1 MSKLAITLQMKALLG
16 ILFVLPGGIQAQII
30 QTLPEIRVT
39 ASADGAG
46 AGEGDLDETVLAPED
61 LERFGVETLEDLS
74 ALAPNL
80 HFVDSDTRGY
90 GNVVSMRGLS
100 NTLFFGPAA
109 VGLYIDDVPFSDAF
123 TYASNLLSLESARV
137 HHGPQGAN
145 FGANGAAGMINLTTL
160 QAGDSWQDSAS
171 VEYGSYDSRAVTY
184 SSSGP
189 LANTPFRHTFQLY
202 WKERDGFVRNR
213 TLGGRPDDR
222 SVLGGLASLSWSP
235 SEDTE
240 IKLRVMAES
249 VEDGGQRLTPLPQS
263 QVTGVIGP
271 NPAFDIKLPSGLV
284 VPGDRFAHWSDLPG
298 SNESERY
305 QLSLHVTRDLG
316 WATAKSIASYQSWD
330 LGPQVVDLDFTNSAP
345 GQVANPIA
353 PLIAAASNIE
363 QRQILRTNEFRLQS
377 PEGAGPL
384 AWRGG
389 IFYMKKKN
397 SGNTVRNFP
406 FPDSNSP
413 IEYSPFEERVGF
425 GIEQESFAAYG
436 KVNYELGNGVALEA
450 GARVEVVEARLDRS
464 KGSTITLL
472 DPVTADPVGPFELQP
487 VAFRENRHEGYFS
500 PTAGASYQVNENL
513 TAFVRS
519 GLGIKPHG
527 YSAFSDDPATTSF
540 EEERNWSNEVGLQ
553 YRNEESR
560 MNAVVRAFWNEIEDY
575 QLNVQDTGDINDP
588 YDLGSTDF
596 IIVNADEVRSRGVE
610 AELQWRPI
618 EPLLLHGTAGW
629 TDVEFDS
636 YTDPFSQTSYEGN
649 SVPFIPEFTASA
661 GFRYDLAGGFFIGSS
676 VRATLDT
683 YYDAANT
690 EAFSEAGS
698 WVWDA
703 QVGYE
708 QENWSVTVFGR
719 NLLDEGYY
727 TFINPQIAAGTPGD
741 PQLFGVRVDL
751 DIW

>member
-1 MSKLAITLQMKALLG
+1 MSKLAITFHLKALLG
-16 ILFVLPGGIQAQII
+16 VLLLLPGGILAEII

-171 VEYGSYDSRAVTY
+171 LEYGSYDSRAVTY

-189 LANTPFRHTFQLY
+189 LADTPFGHTFQLY

-222 SVLGGLASLSWSP
+222 SVLGGVASLLWSP

-240 IKLRVMAES
+240 IKFRVMAER
-249 VEDGGQRLTPLPQS
+249 VEDGGQRLTALPISQNPLLGAPFDPFGGLPLIPNQAF
-263 QVTGVIGP
+263 TG
-271 NPAFDIKLPSGLV
+271 DIHTV
-284 VPGDRFAHWSDLPG
+284 DSDLRG
-298 SNESERY
+298 QNESERY

-330 LGPQVVDLDFTNSAP
+330 LGPQTVDLDLSP
-345 GQVANPIA
+345 V
-353 PLIAAASNIE
+353 PLATSSIE
-363 QRQILRTNEFRLQS
+363 QRQTLRTNEFRLQS

-389 IFYMKKKN
+389 FFFMDKKN
-397 SGNTVRNFP
+397 SGATRRQFP
-406 FPDSNSP
+406 ANPLDPFNSLLVENNRFS
-413 IEYSPFEERVGF
+413 IG
-425 GIEQESFAAYG
+425 QESFAAYG
-436 KVNYELGNGVALEA
+436 KVNYELGKGMSLEA
-450 GARVEVVEARLDRS
+450 GARAELVEASLDRG
-464 KGSTITLL
+464 KA
-472 DPVTADPVGPFELQP
+472 PNP
-487 VAFRENRHEGYFS
+487 AFGIPAVVLKENRHEGYFS

-527 YSAFSDDPATTSF
+527 YSAFSDDPATASF
-540 EEERNWSNEVGLQ
+540 EDERNWSNEIGLQ
-553 YRNEESR
+553 FRNEESR

-575 QLNVQDTGDINDP
+575 QLNAQNP
-588 YDLGSTDF
+588 RSTDF
-596 IIVNADEVRSRGVE
+596 VVVNADEVRSRGVE

-618 EPLLLHGTAGW
+618 EPLLLHGTVGY
-629 TDVEFDS
+629 TDVQFED
-636 YTDPFSQTSYEGN
+636 YTDAFTGADRAGN
-649 SVPFIPEFTASA
+649 AVPFIPEFTASA
-661 GFRYDLAGGFFIGSS
+661 GFRYDLPGGFFVGSS

-690 EAFSEAGS
+690 EAFSEAGC

-727 TFINPQIAAGTPGD
+727 TFINPQIAAGAPGD

>member
-1 MSKLAITLQMKALLG
+1 MSKRAIAFHLKALLG
-16 ILFVLPGGIQAQII
+16 VLLLLPGGILAEII

-171 VEYGSYDSRAVTY
+171 LEYGSYDSRAVTY

-189 LANTPFRHTFQLY
+189 LADTPFGHTFQLY

-222 SVLGGLASLSWSP
+222 SVLGGVASLLWSP

-240 IKLRVMAES
+240 IKFRVMAER
-249 VEDGGQRLTPLPQS
+249 VEDGGQRLTALPISQNPLLGAPFDPFGGLPLIPNQAF
-263 QVTGVIGP
+263 TG
-271 NPAFDIKLPSGLV
+271 DIHTV
-284 VPGDRFAHWSDLPG
+284 DSDLRG
-298 SNESERY
+298 QNESERY

-330 LGPQVVDLDFTNSAP
+330 LGPQTVDLDLSP
-345 GQVANPIA
+345 A
-353 PLIAAASNIE
+353 PLATSSIE
-363 QRQILRTNEFRLQS
+363 QRQTLRTNEFRLQS

-389 IFYMKKKN
+389 FFFMDKKN
-397 SGNTVRNFP
+397 SGATRRQFP
-406 FPDSNSP
+406 ANPLDPFNSLLVENNRFS
-413 IEYSPFEERVGF
+413 IG
-425 GIEQESFAAYG
+425 QESFAAYG
-436 KVNYELGNGVALEA
+436 KVNYELGKGISLEA
-450 GARVEVVEARLDRS
+450 GARAELVEASLDRV
-464 KGSTITLL
+464 KA
-472 DPVTADPVGPFELQP
+472 PNP
-487 VAFRENRHEGYFS
+487 AFGIPAVVLKENRHEGYFS

-527 YSAFSDDPATTSF
+527 YSAFSDDPATASF
-540 EEERNWSNEVGLQ
+540 EDERNWSNEIGLQ
-553 YRNEESR
+553 FRNEESR

-575 QLNVQDTGDINDP
+575 QLNAQNP
-588 YDLGSTDF
+588 RSTDF
-596 IIVNADEVRSRGVE
+596 VVVNADEVRSRGVE

-618 EPLLLHGTAGW
+618 EPLLLHGTAGY
-629 TDVEFDS
+629 TDVQFED
-636 YTDPFSQTSYEGN
+636 YTDAFTGADRAGN
-649 SVPFIPEFTASA
+649 AVPFIPEFTASA
-661 GFRYDLAGGFFIGSS
+661 GFRYDLAGGFFVGSS

-690 EAFSEAGS
+690 EAFSEAGC

-727 TFINPQIAAGTPGD
+727 TFMNPQIAAGTPGD

>member
-1 MSKLAITLQMKALLG
+1 MSKLAITFHLKALLG
-16 ILFVLPGGIQAQII
+16 VLLLLPGGILAEII

-171 VEYGSYDSRAVTY
+171 LEYGSYDSRAVTY

-189 LANTPFRHTFQLY
+189 LADTPFGHTFQLY

-222 SVLGGLASLSWSP
+222 SVLGGVASLLWSP

-240 IKLRVMAES
+240 IKFRVMAER
-249 VEDGGQRLTPLPQS
+249 VEDGGQRLTALPISQNPLLGAPFDPFGGLPLIPNQAF
-263 QVTGVIGP
+263 TG
-271 NPAFDIKLPSGLV
+271 DIHTV
-284 VPGDRFAHWSDLPG
+284 DSDLRG
-298 SNESERY
+298 QNESERY

-330 LGPQVVDLDFTNSAP
+330 LGPQTVDLDLSP
-345 GQVANPIA
+345 V
-353 PLIAAASNIE
+353 PLATSSIE
-363 QRQILRTNEFRLQS
+363 QRQTLRTNEFRLQS

-389 IFYMKKKN
+389 FFFMDKKN
-397 SGNTVRNFP
+397 SGATRRQFP
-406 FPDSNSP
+406 ANPLDPFNSLLVENNRFS
-413 IEYSPFEERVGF
+413 IG
-425 GIEQESFAAYG
+425 QESFAAYG
-436 KVNYELGNGVALEA
+436 KVNYELGKGMSLEA
-450 GARVEVVEARLDRS
+450 GARAELVEASLDRV
-464 KGSTITLL
+464 KA
-472 DPVTADPVGPFELQP
+472 PNP
-487 VAFRENRHEGYFS
+487 AFGIPAVVLKENRHEGYFS

-527 YSAFSDDPATTSF
+527 YSAFSDDPATASF
-540 EEERNWSNEVGLQ
+540 EDERNWSNEIGLQ
-553 YRNEESR
+553 FRNEESR

-575 QLNVQDTGDINDP
+575 QLNAQNP
-588 YDLGSTDF
+588 RSTDF
-596 IIVNADEVRSRGVE
+596 VVVNADEVRSRGVE

-618 EPLLLHGTAGW
+618 EPLLLHGTVGY
-629 TDVEFDS
+629 TDVQFED
-636 YTDPFSQTSYEGN
+636 YTDAFTGADRAGN
-649 SVPFIPEFTASA
+649 AVPFIPEFTASA
-661 GFRYDLAGGFFIGSS
+661 GFRYDLPGGFFVGSS

-690 EAFSEAGS
+690 EAFSEAGC

-727 TFINPQIAAGTPGD
+727 TFINPQIAAGAPGD

>member
-1 MSKLAITLQMKALLG
+1 MSKPVITLYMKALLG
-16 ILFVLPGGIQAQII
+16 VLLLLSGGVKAQII

-145 FGANGAAGMINLTTL
+145 FGANGAGGMINLTTL
-160 QAGDSWQDSAS
+160 QAGDSWQGSAS
-171 VEYGSYDSRAVTY
+171 LEYGSYDSRAVTY

-189 LANTPFRHTFQLY
+189 LANTPFSHTFQLY

-222 SVLGGLASLSWSP
+222 SVLGGLGSLIWSP

-240 IKLRVMAES
+240 IKLRVMAER
-249 VEDGGQRLTPLPQS
+249 VEDGGQRLTALPISQNPLLGAPFDPF
-263 QVTGVIGP
+263 GGLPLIP
-271 NPAFDIKLPSGLV
+271 NPAFTGDIHTV
-284 VPGDRFAHWSDLPG
+284 DSDLRG
-298 SNESERY
+298 QNESERY

-316 WATAKSIASYQSWD
+316 WATAKSIASYQNWD
-330 LGPQVVDLDFTNSAP
+330 LGPQTVDLDLSPAP
-345 GQVANPIA
+345 FAT
-353 PLIAAASNIE
+353 SSIE
-363 QRQILRTNEFRLQS
+363 QRQILRTNETRLQS

-389 IFYMKKKN
+389 FFYMDKEN
-397 SGNTVRNFP
+397 SGATRRQFP
-406 FPDSNSP
+406 VNPLDPFNS
-413 IEYSPFEERVGF
+413 ILVENNRFS
-425 GIEQESFAAYG
+425 IEQESFAAYG
-436 KVNYELGNGVALEA
+436 KVNYELGNGLAVEA
-450 GARVEVVEARLDRS
+450 GARVEFVEASLDRT
-464 KGSTITLL
+464 KAPNPAFGI
-472 DPVTADPVGPFELQP
+472 PE
-487 VAFRENRHEGYFS
+487 VALRENRHEVYFS

-527 YSAFSDDPATTSF
+527 YSAFSDDPATAAF

-575 QLNVQDTGDINDP
+575 QLNAQNP
-588 YDLGSTDF
+588 RSTDF
-596 IIVNADEVRSRGVE
+596 VVVNADEVRSRGLE
-610 AELQWRPI
+610 AELQWRPV
-618 EPLLLHGTAGW
+618 EPLLLHGTAGY
-629 TDVEFDS
+629 TDVQFEDYIDGFTGADRA
-636 YTDPFSQTSYEGN
+636 GN
-649 SVPFIPEFTASA
+649 AVPFIPEFTASA
-661 GFRYDLAGGFFIGSS
+661 GFRYDLAGGFFVGSS

-708 QENWSVTVFGR
+708 QENWSVMVFGR